1 ADGLRVVGAR
11 DRDGPDHRDRR
22 DGVRERH
29 ERRVEQ
35 AGHAA
40 DHAQA
45 DEGREDEHEQ
55 HRPVVDRR
63 RLVGRRRL
71 SQHQGVD
78 HVFRTSP
85 AWVTQVSRMIS
96 SSKSTTSVPSR
107 VTCNR
112 KLEMFLAYIWL
123 ACSGSVLGRLSGP
136 KTTTP
141 LRRTSFPGC
150 VASQFPPVSAAR
162 STITAPGFIPP
173 TAAAVI
179 RTGAR
184 LPGIAAVVI
193 TTSASFTCSAMNASS
208 RRWVSSDSCFAY
220 PPDPSACSVISS
232 RKNFAPRL
240 STCSCTAG
248 RTSNAD
254 TTAPSRRAVAI
265 ACSPATP
272 APSTSTRAGVSV
284 PAAVT
289 SIGKNR
295 PAAAAASS
303 TALYPATVACED
315 STSMDCARV
324 MRGNSARLNAVTFCA
339 ASAATASR
347 AADGWNTATSAVPS
361 RNSRTSAEDGGCT
374 LRTTSL
380 CPNRSA
386 AAGTTV
392 APAAWYAASPNDAAS
407 PAPRSTRTARPD
419 FASLPATSGINAT
432 RRSSA
437 AVSFGTPIFIL
448 VP

>member
-1 ADGLRVVGAR
+1 MPSRGWRRLERRRTSLLLEHLEHPVRDEEPADDVRHGGEQRDRPEHADGLRVVGAR

-22 DGVRERH
+22 DGVREGH
-29 ERRVEQ
+29 EWRVEQ

-136 KTTTP
+136 RTTTP
-141 LRRTSFPGC
+141 LRRTSFPGS

-184 LPGIAAVVI
+184 LPGTAAVV
-193 TTSASFTCSAMNASS
+193 
-208 RRWVSSDSCFAY
+208 
-220 PPDPSACSVISS
+220 
-232 RKNFAPRL
+232 
-240 STCSCTAG
+240 
-248 RTSNAD
+248 
-254 TTAPSRRAVAI
+254 
-265 ACSPATP
+265 SPAW
-272 APSTSTRAGVSV
+272 AP
-284 PAAVT
+284 P
-289 SIGKNR
+289 
-295 PAAAAASS
+295 
-303 TALYPATVACED
+303 
-315 STSMDCARV
+315 
-324 MRGNSARLNAVTFCA
+324 
-339 ASAATASR
+339 
-347 AADGWNTATSAVPS
+347 
-361 RNSRTSAEDGGCT
+361 
-374 LRTTSL
+374 
-380 CPNRSA
+380 
-386 AAGTTV
+386 
-392 APAAWYAASPNDAAS
+392 
-407 PAPRSTRTARPD
+407 
-419 FASLPATSGINAT
+419 
-432 RRSSA
+432 
-437 AVSFGTPIFIL
+437 
-448 VP
+448 